1 MTMSYRDKL
10 DDMAL
15 AFMELFPYLNQ
26 SLSLDA
32 FLSEHQGD
40 ISEEEFDA
48 GYKILCLFDE

>member
-32 FLSEHQGD
+32 FLSDHQDD
-40 ISEEEFDA
+40 ISEEELDA
-48 GYKILCLFDE
+48 GYKLLCLFDE